1 VDGINANTGLPNT
14 VRVTSEDYFQS
25 FFRLHERYTY
35 DATYTKLR
43 ELRLGIELPQAI
55 ASKMFA
61 QSASVALVGRNL
73 YTWTKVPNLDPEFG
87 YSTGNYQG
95 FEFAALPNPRSFGF
109 NVRITP

>member
-1 VDGINANTGLPNT
+1 
-14 VRVTSEDYFQS
+14 VTSEDYFQS